1 MEKIP
6 KVFYEANLFLLFFQK
21 STAGHLVFT
30 ITYLDD
36 WLYVI
41 APIVYVHILKVGA
54 SWNFIFIWS
63 SEWFI
68 QTSLVWKYVYVVSN
82 YAPWMVMRRDCC
94 WSNTICFLLRLC
106 GMRRRLVIGA
116 ATCYSPKTTE
126 EWRRPDV
133 TWLVQAG
140 RNKEGGGEGHG
151 GNRPPIF
158 WQIRLYPIPTYR
170 GLA

>member
-6 KVFYEANLFLLFFQK
+6 KVFYEANLFLLFSKINSWTFNVHHCIP
-21 STAGHLVFT
+21 G
-30 ITYLDD
+30 
-36 WLYVI
+36 WLTVCNAVK

-82 YAPWMVMRRDCC
+82 DAPWMVMRRDCC
-94 WSNTICFLLRLC
+94 WSNTICFLLRR
-106 GMRRRLVIGA
+106 GYAAARRHVIGA
-116 ATCYSPKTTE
+116 AAYYSPKTTE

-133 TWLVQAG
+133 TWLVQAR
-140 RNKEGGGEGHG
+140 RNREEGAWVKL
-151 GNRPPIF
+151 PTQIF
-158 WQIRLYPIPTYR
+158 TYQLYPIPTGGR
-170 GLA
+170 L